1 MNLIVINSYSLWKN
15 SAWLGVS
22 SMINRETSLAKIIGQ
37 MSLSRNT
44 DVMTQ
49 PCMQGFSSMSI
60 KRSSPCPKLYIAI
73 CLRTPLVAA
82 DRL

>member
-1 MNLIVINSYSLWKN
+1 MNLTAINSYSLWKN
-15 SAWLGVS
+15 SAWLGAS
-22 SMINRETSLAKIIGQ
+22 SMIDKETSLAKIIGQ

-60 KRSSPCPKLYIAI
+60 KRSSPYPELYIAI
-73 CLRTPLVAA
+73 CLRTPLMAA

>member
-1 MNLIVINSYSLWKN
+1 MNLTTINFYSLLKN
-15 SAWLGVS
+15 SAWLGAS
-22 SMINRETSLAKIIGQ
+22 SMIDRETSLAKIIRQ

-49 PCMQGFSSMSI
+49 PCMQRSSSMSI

-73 CLRTPLVAA
+73 CLRTPFVAA

>member
-1 MNLIVINSYSLWKN
+1 MNLTAINSYSLWKN
-15 SAWLGVS
+15 SAWLGAS
-22 SMINRETSLAKIIGQ
+22 SMIDKETSLAKIIGQ

-49 PCMQGFSSMSI
+49 PCRGSHLYMSI
-60 KRSSPCPKLYIAI
+60 KRSSPCTKLYIAI